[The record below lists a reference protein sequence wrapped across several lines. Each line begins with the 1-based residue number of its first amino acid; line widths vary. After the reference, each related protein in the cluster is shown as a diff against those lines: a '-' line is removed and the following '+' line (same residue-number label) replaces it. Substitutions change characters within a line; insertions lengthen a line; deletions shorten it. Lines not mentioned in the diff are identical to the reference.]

1 MPNLLNFENKRAY
14 FKREIEKM
22 KREAEADH
30 DSISISVKRNDIF
43 MTAYNHLNYR
53 RGDIKKRIRVQYEGE
68 EGADAGGV
76 MRDFYI
82 ELSRQMFNPNYS
94 LYTLTDNG
102 VSHYFNTQSYINPDH
117 LSFIKFTGRMV
128 GKALFDGQ
136 YMDCYFAKPLYK
148 MILGED
154 LTFKDLEDLDNDLFK
169 NLAWGIENDLTE
181 LE

>member
-1 MPNLLNFENKRAY
+1 
-14 FKREIEKM
+14 
-22 KREAEADH
+22 
-30 DSISISVKRNDIF
+30 
-43 MTAYNHLNYR
+43 
-53 RGDIKKRIRVQYEGE
+53 
-68 EGADAGGV
+68 

-181 LE
+181 LEQYFSVDKDFFGRREEIDLCPNGRNLKVTNENKLKWIELRVHFYLYGRVKD